1 MVGSDEGKKPLAQH
15 AHFLQTVAGPA
26 ASHVFTLEEGAA
38 DRCQTANLGYSAAV
52 SMNRLDE
59 M

>member
-1 MVGSDEGKKPLAQH
+1 MGSDEGKKPLTPQH
-15 AHFLQTVAGPA
+15 THFLQTVAESA